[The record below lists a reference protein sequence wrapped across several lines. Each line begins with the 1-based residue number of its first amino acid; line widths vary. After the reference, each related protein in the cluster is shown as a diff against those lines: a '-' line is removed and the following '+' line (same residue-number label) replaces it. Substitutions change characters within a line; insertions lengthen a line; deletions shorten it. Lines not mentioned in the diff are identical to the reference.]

1 MIARTVAAALPR
13 WRAAAT
19 MVARPLVG
27 ACRDVAAF
35 AFPQRCPACEAPAD
49 PARLLCSNCLVALPR
64 NAAPLCA
71 RCLLRGR
78 EPVGC
83 LAHPGHRVWSA
94 WVYDEPGSLVVHA
107 LKYQERVD
115 LAAGLGAELARALP
129 SRLRP
134 DAVLEVPLHP
144 ARLRER
150 GYNQAALLA
159 DALADAIGAPRLEHA
174 LVRVRPTQPQARLD
188 AHARALNLAE
198 AFRVRHPARLAGRS
212 VLVVDDVL
220 TTGATLGA
228 CLDALLDVDA
238 KPAGVT
244 LAWAQ

>member
-1 MIARTVAAALPR
+1 MNARTLEVAMP
-13 WRAAAT
+13 WRARAQAF
-19 MVARPLVG
+19 ARPLVN

-35 AFPQRCPACEAPAD
+35 ALPQRCPVCEAPAD
-49 PARLLCSNCLVALPR
+49 PARLLCAECLAAVPR

-83 LAHPGHRVWSA
+83 LVHPGHRVWSA
-94 WVYDEPGSLVVHA
+94 WVYDERAALVVQA
-107 LKYQERVD
+107 LKYHERVG
-115 LAAGLGAELARALP
+115 LAAGLGTDLANALP

-134 DAVLEVPLHP
+134 DAVLEVPLHS

-159 DALADAIGAPRLEHA
+159 DALADTIGAPRLEHA
-174 LVRVRPTQPQARLD
+174 LVRVRPTRPQARLD
-188 AHARALNLAE
+188 ASERALNLAD

-212 VLVVDDVL
+212 VVVVDDVL

-228 CLDALLDVDA
+228 CLEALLAVGA